1 MTSRLLNA
9 LDARIRK
16 TRNPVESACLRAER
30 AALLARQGQLD
41 AARAQLSAL
50 RTQFDTRPHAIV
62 SAWASLAEGLVA
74 YFENLSSSARD
85 KFMRALALSEAVRAP
100 SIQSVSAAWLAQM
113 EFSCF
118 DFEPMVRHLTEALEA
133 APKTQHSARSR
144 ASLVIAEAYHW
155 CERLDLALPW
165 YSLARQHATAEGDEA
180 TLSALMHNM
189 AWLRTAEARR
199 RSVFGA
205 ADADQARHARL
216 GAESVGSFDH
226 LVGTNSLNALVPL
239 LRSQAL
245 MLTEEFEPALELLVA
260 HTEKGRN
267 EGLDR
272 MACVLLADTA
282 WCRLRTGDV
291 LGARVDASLALG
303 SVTRETHVDDLA
315 MTHSRLSQIHGS
327 LGEVDLAGHH
337 DSLAKAAWQLHMDR
351 QVQLTDLLARNV
363 GATGW
368 LAYDRTQG
376 SNP

>member
-50 RTQFDTRPHAIV
+50 RAQFDAHPHAIV

-74 YFENLSSSARD
+74 YFEDLSSSARD

-113 EFSCF
+113 EFSSF
-118 DFEPMVRHLTEALEA
+118 DFEPMVRHATEALNI
-133 APKTQHSARSR
+133 APDTQHSARSR

-165 YSLARQHATAEGDEA
+165 YSAARQHATAEGDEA

-205 ADADQARHARL
+205 VDADQARQARL
-216 GAESVGSFDH
+216 GAESVDSFDQ
-226 LVGTNSLNALVPL
+226 LIGTSSLNALVPL
-239 LRSQAL
+239 VRSQAL
-245 MLTEEFEPALELLVA
+245 ILAEAFEPALELLAA
-260 HTEKGRN
+260 HMEKARN

-272 MACVLLADTA
+272 MACVFLADTA
-282 WCRLRTGDV
+282 WCRLHTGDV
-291 LGARVDASLALG
+291 QRARLEAGLALE
-303 SVTRETHVDDLA
+303 SITAETHVDDLA

-327 LGEVDLAGHH
+327 LGEVDLASRH
-337 DSLAKAAWQLHMDR
+337 DSAAKAAWQLHMDR
-351 QVQLTDLLARNV
+351 QVQLTELLLQRV
-363 GATGW
+363 GAP
-368 LAYDRTQG
+368 R
-376 SNP
+376 

>member
-1 MTSRLLNA
+1 MTSRLLSA

-30 AALLARQGQLD
+30 ATLLARQGQLD
-41 AARAQLSAL
+41 AARAELGAL
-50 RTQFDTRPHAIV
+50 RTQFDPRPHAVV

-85 KFMRALALSEAVRAP
+85 KLMRALALSEAVRAP

-113 EFSCF
+113 DFSCF
-118 DFEPMVRHLTEALEA
+118 DFGPMVRHVTEALET
-133 APKTQHSARSR
+133 APETLHSARSR
-144 ASLVIAEAYHW
+144 ASLVVAEAYHW

-189 AWLRTAEARR
+189 AWLRIAEARR

-205 ADADQARHARL
+205 ADVDEARYARL
-216 GAESVGSFDH
+216 GAESVGTFDK

-245 MLTEEFEPALELLVA
+245 MLNDEFETALELLAA
-260 HTEKGRN
+260 HTEKARN

-282 WCRLRTGDV
+282 WCRLRTGDLV
-291 LGARVDASLALG
+291 RARFEADLALEC
-303 SVTRETHVDDLA
+303 VTTETHVDDLA
-315 MTHSRLSQIHGS
+315 MTHSRLAQIHES
-327 LGEVDLAGHH
+327 LGDVNLAKHH
-337 DSLAKAAWQLHMDR
+337 DSAAKAAWQLHMDR
-351 QVQLTDLLARNV
+351 QVQLAELLVRNV
-363 GATGW
+363 GSP
-368 LAYDRTQG
+368 R
-376 SNP
+376 